1 MANPGAI
8 IFSNDPR
15 KGMRNIAWQM
25 LKRVTSYYVISLSLA
40 TDCFSN
46 KPATLPRFMDTRWG
60 SIDIYFLSLKSLRPF
75 FPAWAEYRHIV
86 VPLEEKSALIKSME
100 YLFFLFGNIKMYFG
114 RDTIFSSRG
123 WYFRVDIFVSNEIYI
138 YILRV
143 KKDLKKEK

>member
-15 KGMRNIAWQM
+15 KGTRNIAWQM
-25 LKRVTSYYVISLSLA
+25 LKRVTSYYVIPLSLA

-46 KPATLPRFMDTRWG
+46 EPATLPRFIDTRWG

-123 WYFRVDIFVSNEIYI
+123 
-138 YILRV
+138 
-143 KKDLKKEK
+143 